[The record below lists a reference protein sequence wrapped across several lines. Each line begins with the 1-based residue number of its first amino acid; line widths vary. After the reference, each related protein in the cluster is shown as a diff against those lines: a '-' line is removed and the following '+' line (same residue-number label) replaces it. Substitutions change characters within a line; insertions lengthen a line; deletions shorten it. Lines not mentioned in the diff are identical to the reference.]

1 MINRINDTTTNT
13 QGVLQKTKEMGK
25 NTVEETRK
33 RLSEVPKTLEEENKG
48 KIINTQASFTHT
60 MIKGAAVMATPFINN
75 FFHDCAANLL

>member
-1 MINRINDTTTNT
+1 MINKINDVSTNQT

-48 KIINTQASFTHT
+48 KVINTQ
-60 MIKGAAVMATPFINN
+60 V
-75 FFHDCAANLL
+75 